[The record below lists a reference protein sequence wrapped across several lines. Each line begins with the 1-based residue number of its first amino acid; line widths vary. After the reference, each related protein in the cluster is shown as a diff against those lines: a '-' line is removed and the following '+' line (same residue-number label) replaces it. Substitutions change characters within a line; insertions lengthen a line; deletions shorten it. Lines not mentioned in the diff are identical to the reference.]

1 MANEKW
7 EYCKVITNAWGAYVH
22 MESKKNCRQLDGF
35 DATYK
40 DLQALN
46 VMGAEGWELVSVA
59 PWGQNSM
66 FINAY
71 MKRRVVDA

>member
-1 MANEKW
+1 
-7 EYCKVITNAWGAYVH
+7 

-71 MKRRVVDA
+71 MKRRVVEP